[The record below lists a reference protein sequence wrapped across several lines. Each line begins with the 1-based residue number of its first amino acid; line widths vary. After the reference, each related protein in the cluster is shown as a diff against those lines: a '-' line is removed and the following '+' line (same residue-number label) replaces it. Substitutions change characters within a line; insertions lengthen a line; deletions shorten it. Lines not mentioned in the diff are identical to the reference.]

1 MNGSCVAVN
10 VRSHAYL
17 FDAFLVFNEELDT
30 WDVNMEPWSLRRTLH
45 WSVYAS
51 IVLATHRDKKP
62 KTHILSLKLLVSDLF
77 MQNTA
82 ILYSTH
88 KK

>member
-1 MNGSCVAVN
+1 MNGSCVAIN
-10 VRSHAYL
+10 VWSHAYL

-51 IVLATHRDKKP
+51 IVLATQRQKNKNIYIKP
-62 KTHILSLKLLVSDLF
+62 EIACK
-77 MQNTA
+77 
-82 ILYSTH
+82 
-88 KK
+88 

>member
-51 IVLATHRDKKP
+51 IVLATQRQKNKNIYIKP
-62 KTHILSLKLLVSDLF
+62 EIACK
-77 MQNTA
+77 
-82 ILYSTH
+82 
-88 KK
+88 